1 MTVLESGS
9 KKRRLWVKVT
19 NRHYSMTVCNYS
31 EHIEN
36 LPDPSVDILAGL
48 FSVYVAHG
56 IGEHGNKR
64 TSPADEERVKT
75 GARSPSGSN
84 SAGSLRR
91 RPGETKLPL
100 KF

>member
-1 MTVLESGS
+1 MKSEGCGS
-9 KKRRLWVKVT
+9 KRRIGLRRCQLLT
-19 NRHYSMTVCNYS
+19 MCSCS
-31 EHIEN
+31 EHVEN
-36 LPDPSVDILAGL
+36 LLDLGLDSFAGL

-56 IGEHGNKR
+56 IEGEHGNKR
-64 TSPADEERVKT
+64 TSPADEERVKI